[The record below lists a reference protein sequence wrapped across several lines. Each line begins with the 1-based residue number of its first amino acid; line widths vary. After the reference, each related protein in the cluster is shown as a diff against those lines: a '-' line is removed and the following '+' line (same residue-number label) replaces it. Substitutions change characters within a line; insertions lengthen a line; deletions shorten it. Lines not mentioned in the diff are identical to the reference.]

1 MRLLLFG
8 CLLVLAGCGGG
19 GGPERPVSGIV
30 TLDGAPV
37 ASAQVRFFPDSGT
50 DPTSSGYAETGTDG
64 KFVLTGSGKDK
75 KGLLAGKYKVT
86 VSKGKAQ
93 FTNSEEGAGAVVPE
107 IEFKDDF
114 PAIYSDPAKT
124 VLSYS
129 VTGDGQ
135 PIEIK
140 LDSKRKK

>member
-1 MRLLLFG
+1 MRLLLCG
-8 CLLVLAGCGGG
+8 CLLILAGCAGGSG
-19 GGPERPVSGIV
+19 KELPVSGIV
-30 TLDGAPV
+30 LLDGNPV
-37 ASAQVRFFPDSGT
+37 ADVLVRFFPDADT
-50 DPTSSGYAETGTDG
+50 DPTSSGYAQTGTDG
-64 KFVLTGSGKDK
+64 KFVVTGGKNQ
-75 KGLLAGKYKVT
+75 KGLVAGKYKVT
-86 VSKGKAQ
+86 VSKGRPQTAS
-93 FTNSEEGAGAVVPE
+93 SEEGAGAVVPE

-124 VLSYS
+124 ILSYS